1 MIAIL
6 ICGVLVGL
14 ALGLTGGGGS
24 IFAVPLL
31 IYALALPMDAAVP
44 VSLLTVA
51 LTALFGA
58 AMTLRTGLIAWRP
71 AIIFAA
77 GGVIAT
83 PLGMDVGTHMPT
95 DARIL
100 AFAVLMLLV
109 AANMWRT
116 TTQQPAETSVVRS
129 SLTAEAGGPV
139 CRLSPAEQL
148 RFSAPCA
155 LVLAL
160 VGVVTGLLA
169 GVFGVG
175 GGFLIVP
182 ALVFVTQMPMQRAVA
197 TSLLVIAVIGLVG
210 TAMAALSGHLTL
222 SAYLPITAKF
232 VAGSFIG
239 MAAGR
244 LLAVRIAGPELQK
257 LFAAMV
263 VITAVAMLIG
273 LGLE

>member
-1 MIAIL
+1 MVAIL

-83 PLGMDVGTHMPT
+83 PLGMDVGTNMPT

-129 SLTAEAGGPV
+129 SLTAEPGGPV
-139 CRLSPAEQL
+139 CRLSPAGQL

-210 TAMAALSGHLTL
+210 TAMAALSGQLTL

-239 MAAGR
+239 MTAGR
-244 LLAVRIAGPELQK
+244 LLAVRIAGPALQK

-263 VITAVAMLIG
+263 VITALAMMFG
-273 LGLE
+273 LGLR